1 MPRWAV
7 LTAISTLLFG
17 INAALIEIPEKFVHP
32 PFPMTLGYIVWS
44 LTMMLCA
51 AFALER
57 NGWKLQGGRAA
68 LVYGYT
74 NGLLGAGGTL
84 LMFQALR
91 DGPAYIIIPVVSLY
105 PVVTVSLAATLL
117 RERAGKQAVLG
128 VVLALAAIVLLS
140 LQEPGTTPIRG
151 WMWLIWSLLALAMF
165 GTQGWL
171 IKASAGALSEETL
184 FFYMAFGALLLSPA
198 ALAMTDFSQPLNWGL
213 AGPWLTAA
221 IQFPNAL
228 AALLV
233 IYAYRD
239 PAGKVIIISPVV
251 GLYPL
256 VTIVLS
262 LLVYQRVPDFRTV
275 CGMAMALIAILL
287 ITLAE
292 ASPHSKIEK
301 VAAGT

>member
-1 MPRWAV
+1 MPRWAA

-17 INAALIEIPEKFVHP
+17 INAALIEIPEKFVRP
-32 PFPMTLGYIVWS
+32 PFPMTLGYVVWS
-44 LTMMLCA
+44 LTMMFCA
-51 AFALER
+51 AIALQR
-57 NGWKLQGGRAA
+57 NGWELQGGRAA
-68 LVYGYT
+68 LVYGHT

-117 RERAGKQAVLG
+117 QERAGKATILG
-128 VVLALAAIVLLS
+128 ICLALVAIVLLS
-140 LQEPGTTPIRG
+140 MQEPGTTPIRG

-184 FFYMAFGALLLSPA
+184 FFYMALGALLLGPA
-198 ALAMTDFSQPLNWGL
+198 AVVMTDFSQPLNWGL

-239 PAGKVIIISPVV
+239 RAGKVIIISPVV

-262 LLVYQRVPDFRTV
+262 LVVYQRVPDFRTV

-287 ITLAE
+287 ITVSE
-292 ASPHSKIEK
+292 ALPPSKIGS
-301 VAAGT
+301 APAGT

>member
-1 MPRWAV
+1 MPRWAI

-17 INAALIEIPEKFVHP
+17 VNAAFIEIPEKFVHP
-32 PFPMTLGYIVWS
+32 PFPMTLGYVVWS

-51 AFALER
+51 AIALQR
-57 NGWKLQGGRAA
+57 IGWKLQGGRTA
-68 LVYGYT
+68 LAYGYA

-84 LMFQALR
+84 LMFHALR
-91 DGPAYIIIPVVSLY
+91 DGPAYIIIPIVSLY

-117 RERAGKQAVLG
+117 RERAGRPAIIG
-128 VVLALAAIVLLS
+128 IVLALVSIALLS
-140 LQEPGTTPIRG
+140 MQEPGSTPIRG
-151 WMWLIWSLLALAMF
+151 WMWLVWSLLALAMF

-171 IKASAGALSEETL
+171 IKASAGALNEETL
-184 FFYMAFGALLLSPA
+184 FFYMAFGAVLLGPA
-198 ALAMTDFSQPLNWGL
+198 AVGMTDFSQTLNWGL
-213 AGPWLTAA
+213 SGPWLTAA
-221 IQFPNAL
+221 IQLPNAV

-239 PAGKVIIISPVV
+239 REGKVIIISPVV

-262 LLVYQRVPDFRTV
+262 LLVYQRVPNLRTI

-287 ITLAE
+287 ITVTE
-292 ASPHSKIEK
+292 ALPRSKTAK
-301 VAAGT
+301 LPARA